1 MRYDPDKPVDPTWWL
16 ALDEAEQQYEVEQF
30 HKRAR
35 VRLPSRRVHG
45 IIHAAIETQLAQR
58 HAAASRA
65 LDRMLVEGLDR
76 HDAVHAVGSVMARHI
91 FDIVKQG
98 QSFDEAAYA
107 KDLDALSAEQW
118 RAESKDE

>member
-16 ALDEAEQQYEVEQF
+16 ALGEAEQQLVVEQF

-35 VRLPSRRVHG
+35 IRLPSRRVHA
-45 IIHAAIETQLAQR
+45 IIHAAIETQLAER

-65 LDRMLVEGLDR
+65 LDRMLAEGLDR
-76 HDAVHAVGSVMARHI
+76 HDAIHAVGSVMARHM
-91 FDIVKQG
+91 FDIVKHG

-107 KDLDALSAEQW
+107 RDLDGLSAVQW
-118 RAESKDE
+118 RAESRSE